1 MSGGLCEAVLA
12 LGLTFGGICE
22 DQKQIENPLPNED
35 KDVWAYQPPM
45 PEPEPIPEPVVVPAA
60 MPRFPP
66 VIIKERVEV
75 TPPPAPQIVYVEPP
89 KPDPVE
95 IALQSAFASRRANY
109 VPLNEGAI
117 MNESVQLASL
127 GAPSG
132 ITPPDKKPV
141 AAPPPEYDHEGRIAG
156 KPVDN
161 SRIFTA
167 DRYITGILETGINSQ
182 LDSED
187 GGTAIIQ
194 TTRDTFGYHNRNIL
208 IPKGSR
214 MVCDYDSPKKAG
226 STRLSLQCNR
236 ILMGETR
243 VEIYQ
248 LASTVGDAQGHAGIT
263 GHVDNR
269 WWEKYGS
276 AIILGAISATV
287 QGLASV
293 ATNSGGGDSD
303 ASAAEEAA
311 ANLSERFGEI
321 SASVLE
327 QTVNL
332 APVVTISQ
340 GTRIQIRPQF
350 DWYIPEPEEPTLPP
364 TTALNQ

>member
-1 MSGGLCEAVLA
+1 MTSGICEAFIALGITFGGLCE
-12 LGLTFGGICE
+12 G
-22 DQKQIENPLPNED
+22 QKQLENPLPIED
-35 KDVWAYQPPM
+35 KNAWEYQEPKVVLPP
-45 PEPEPIPEPVVVPAA
+45 PPKPVVIPAA
-60 MPRFPP
+60 TPAFPP
-66 VIIKERVEV
+66 VIIRERVVEKSA
-75 TPPPAPQIVYVEPP
+75 PPPQIIYRDPP
-89 KPDPVE
+89 RPDPVE
-95 IALQSAFASRRANY
+95 LAIRAAFASRQASFQALSEGT
-109 VPLNEGAI
+109 PLNNNTE
-117 MNESVQLASL
+117 LANL
-127 GAPSG
+127 GAPNDL
-132 ITPPDKKPV
+132 TPPKPTPVV
-141 AAPPPEYDHEGRIAG
+141 ASPPEYDHEGRIAG
-156 KPVDN
+156 LPVDN

-167 DRYITGILETGINSQ
+167 DRYISGILETGINSQ
-182 LDSED
+182 LDSEN

-194 TTRDTFGYHNRNIL
+194 TSRDIFGYHNRNIL

-226 STRLSLQCNR
+226 STRLALQCNR

-263 GHVDNR
+263 GSVDNR

-276 AIILGAISATV
+276 AIILSTISATV

-293 ATNSGGGDSD
+293 ANNSGGGGATTSGDGGNN

-311 ANLSERFGEI
+311 ANLSERMGEI

-350 DWYIPEPEEPTLPP
+350 DWYIPLPEQQKP
-364 TTALNQ
+364 